1 MAGLFM
7 IMKVFSSLSGMNV
20 EIEEQRLYN
29 QQIYNQKSGV
39 VRLVFYRSCNQ
50 KDYHSRKR

>member
-1 MAGLFM
+1 MAGLFT

-39 VRLVFYRSCNQ
+39 VRLVFYRLYS
-50 KDYHSRKR
+50 